1 MSCEGRTTFER
12 ECVSTRRKAE
22 VPIGTDP
29 LFIDAADFALSSPAR
44 NKSPPAIFTRVSSVR
59 RPQKD
64 RGGQA
69 IKRVRTHHPDAKWR
83 IPPPR
88 PDVAPVSK
96 FKSFAFYSAQAS
108 LIAHCPFNAAAVGAW
123 RSRAHTCARTP
134 SQLPPA
140 LTNLRSGCRCGPERA
155 CHAGGCGASGRTL
168 VSAGRRHAYR
178 TRHHGGT
185 SFYKQQEEGTAVC
198 YTLAGRRRVFSKYS
212 RSNAILVLEGRML
225 LSRRRTGTV
234 TATAKSG

>member
-1 MSCEGRTTFER
+1 MFER

-64 RGGQA
+64 RGGPSHQA
-69 IKRVRTHHPDAKWR
+69 RTHTPSRCQMAN
-83 IPPPR
+83 PAPA

-96 FKSFAFYSAQAS
+96 FKSFAFYTAQAS
-108 LIAHCPFNAAAVGAW
+108 LIAHRPLNAAAVGAR
-123 RSRAHTCARTP
+123 RSRAHTYARTP

-140 LTNLRSGCRCGPERA
+140 LTNLRSRCRCGPERA

-168 VSAGRRHAYR
+168 ASAGRRHAYR
-178 TRHHGGT
+178 TRHQYGGT
-185 SFYKQQEEGTAVC
+185 SFYK
-198 YTLAGRRRVFSKYS
+198 
-212 RSNAILVLEGRML
+212 
-225 LSRRRTGTV
+225 
-234 TATAKSG
+234 